1 MPLSWLGEMP
11 TKLMSG
17 CDAAAEASGA
27 VLTYV
32 STMASAVATLD
43 TLDVTALKLIFN
55 STNIQ
60 AVESA

>member
-1 MPLSWLGEMP
+1 MP